1 VAPLFDDDKFANS
14 SEEAEDTEDTEDTD
28 FDEEL
33 EEEYA

>member
-14 SEEAEDTEDTEDTD
+14 SEEAEDTEEAD